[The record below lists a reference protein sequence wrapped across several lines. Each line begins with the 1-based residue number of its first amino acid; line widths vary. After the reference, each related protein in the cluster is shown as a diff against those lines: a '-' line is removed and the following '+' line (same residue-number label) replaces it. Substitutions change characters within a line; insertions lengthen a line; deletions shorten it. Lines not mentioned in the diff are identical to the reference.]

1 MANRTFTVGD
11 TVKHRDQDIIGEI
24 LAIHYDTNEIV
35 IRDLFSEYDEPDD
48 QLVYRPEELELY
60 KNQIGG

>member
-1 MANRTFTVGD
+1 MADRTFTVGD
-11 TVKHRDQDIIGEI
+11 TVKHREQDIIGEI

-35 IRDLFSEYDEPDD
+35 IKDLFSEYDEPDD
-48 QLVYRPEELELY
+48 QLVYRPEELVLY

>member
-35 IRDLFSEYDEPDD
+35 IKDLFSEYDEPDD

>member
-1 MANRTFTVGD
+1 MADRTFTIGD
-11 TVKHRDQDIIGEI
+11 TVRHLEQDIIGEI
-24 LAIHYDTNEIV
+24 LAIHHDTNEIV
-35 IRDLFSEYDEPDD
+35 IRDLFSEYEAPDD

>member
-35 IRDLFSEYDEPDD
+35 IKDLFSEYDEPDD
-48 QLVYRPEELELY
+48 QLVYRPEELVLY